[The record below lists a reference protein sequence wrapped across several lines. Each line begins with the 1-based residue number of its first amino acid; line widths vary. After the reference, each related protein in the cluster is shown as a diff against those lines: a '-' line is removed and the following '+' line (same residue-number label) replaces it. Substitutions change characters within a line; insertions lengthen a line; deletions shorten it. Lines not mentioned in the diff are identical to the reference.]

1 MINFDQVGLKN
12 NTDKILASAA
22 SAETDNIANMGEML
36 SAKLNYIM
44 NEDLGISKFLSQT
57 AGRRDQFQKLYDVTG
72 DEKWKTSMLS
82 EFSNNLTYDNELY
95 LTPTVTKKNQDLYE
109 TSVDEIKALQK
120 EYPDFGILTSDEL
133 ALSIAERARLNR
145 EEVSRLVARSSSNV
159 DLVSNI
165 VSMGA
170 YFLDP
175 VVLATLPITGG
186 ASVGRTVV
194 GNAWRSFKIESA
206 VVGSAEL
213 AITPQ
218 IAEYKKEINSPF
230 TLQDAAYRIIGA
242 SVGSGVVRGTGSV
255 VLDSAQLFKASRL
268 LKKQGNNADAAIVE
282 NYAKVVEGVQPEA
295 HNAHVQAFQASR
307 QAFEEGRILDNAEIE
322 RIYAAHDVAVPEV
335 VRTYHGSKAK
345 FDKFDQRYMGSG
357 EGNQAFGYGHYVA
370 ESKSVAQGYK
380 ERIGGGRMF
389 QALEINGESAARYFD
404 VDEFAEDTLI
414 KLHRNDGDVKKVKR
428 LLKEDSKENPIKGLR
443 ERAKKQHTFLTKFAK
458 ENKIIFKGK
467 GQLYEID
474 IPQSSIDKMIDL
486 DKTIDMQN
494 PYVKDILVDIRKE
507 LGTSFQN
514 GKRAY
519 EEIVFAMKLKGEK
532 NPEKAASEYLLEKG
546 IKGNKY
552 FDGDSR
558 ADNTGTSNYVLF
570 DPEDA
575 IIVTRNDEILKQI
588 KTRNVELRLDKA
600 EQDDLAKSQ
609 IQDVQEMIDADD
621 GLFMEVPTFK
631 TDEATGELEVSTRPA
646 KEVFEEID
654 NQDKAMDDIFSCVMG
669 AAA

>member
-12 NTDKILASAA
+12 NSDKALASAA
-22 SAETDNIANMGEML
+22 LAETDDIANMGEVL
-36 SAKLNYIM
+36 SAKLNYIV
-44 NEDLGISKFLSQT
+44 NEDLGISKFFTQT
-57 AGRRDQFQKLYDVTG
+57 AGRREQFKKLYDLTG
-72 DEKWKTSMLS
+72 DEKWNVSLMS
-82 EFSNNLTYDNELY
+82 ENYSNITYDSELD
-95 LTPTVTKKNQDLYE
+95 LTPVKTRRNQDTYE
-109 TSVDEIKALQK
+109 ASVDEIKALQK
-120 EYPDFGILTSDEL
+120 QYPNSDILTPDEL
-133 ALSIAERARLNR
+133 AFSIAERARLNR
-145 EEVSRLVARSSSNV
+145 EEVSRLVSRSSSNV

-165 VSMGA
+165 VSMGG

-175 VVLATLPITGG
+175 VVLATLPFTGG
-186 ASVGRTVV
+186 ASVGRGIV
-194 GNAWRSFKIESA
+194 GNAWRSFKIETA
-206 VVGSAEL
+206 VAGAAEL

-218 IAEYKKEINSPF
+218 VAEWKKEINSPF
-230 TLQDAAYRIIGA
+230 TLQDAAFRIIGA
-242 SVGSGVVRGTGSV
+242 SVGAGVARGTGSV
-255 VLDSAQLFKASRL
+255 VLDSTQLFRASRL

-282 NYAKVVEGVQPEA
+282 NYAKVVEGVEPEA

-307 QAFEEGRILDNAEIE
+307 QAFEEGRFIETAEIE
-322 RIYAAHDVAVPEV
+322 RIYAAHDVAVPEA

-345 FDKFDQRYMGSG
+345 FEKFDQKFMGTG
-357 EGNQAFGYGHYVA
+357 EGNQAFGYGHYIA
-370 ESKSVAQGYK
+370 ESRSVAQGYK
-380 ERIGGGRMF
+380 EKIGGGRMF
-389 QALEINGESAARYFD
+389 QALEINGESASRYFD

-414 KLHRNDGDVKKVKR
+414 KLHKNDGDVKKVKR
-428 LLKEDSKENPIKGLR
+428 LLKQASKENPIKGLR

-458 ENKIIFKGK
+458 ENNITFKGK

-474 IPQSSIDKMIDL
+474 VPQSSIDKMIDL

-494 PYVKDILVDIRKE
+494 PYVKGILVDIRKE

-519 EEIVFAMKLKGEK
+519 EEIVFAMKLKNVK

-575 IIVTRNDEILKQI
+575 IIVSRNDEILKQI
-588 KTRNVELRLDKA
+588 KTRNVELRLDKT
-600 EQDDLAKSQ
+600 ELDDLSKSQ
-609 IQDVQEMIDADD
+609 IQDVEEMINADD
-621 GLFMEVPTFK
+621 GMFLEVPSFK
-631 TDEATGELEVSTRPA
+631 TNDATGELEISTRPA

-654 NQDKAMDDIFSCVMG
+654 NQDKAMDDIFTCVMG

>member
-36 SAKLNYIM
+36 SAKLSYIM

-57 AGRRDQFQKLYDVTG
+57 AGRREQFQKLYDVTG
-72 DEKWKTSMLS
+72 DEKWKTSILS
-82 EFSNNLTYDNELY
+82 ELSNNLTYDNELD
-95 LTPTVTKKNQDLYE
+95 LSPTITKRNQDLYE
-109 TSVDEIKALQK
+109 ASVDEIKALQK
-120 EYPDFGILTSDEL
+120 EYPSFNILTPDEL
-133 ALSIAERARLNR
+133 TASIAERARLNR

-186 ASVGRTVV
+186 ASVGRGVV
-194 GNAWRSFKIESA
+194 GNAWRSFKIEAA
-206 VVGSAEL
+206 VAGGAEV

-218 IAEYKKEINSPF
+218 VAEYKKEINSPF
-230 TLQDAAYRIIGA
+230 TLQDAAFRIIGA
-242 SVGSGVVRGTGSV
+242 SAGAGVIRGTGSV

-307 QAFEEGRILDNAEIE
+307 QAFEEGRFIEPPEIE
-322 RIYAAHDVAVPEV
+322 RIYKAHNVDLN
-335 VRTYHGSKAK
+335 KAIG
-345 FDKFDQRYMGSG
+345 RG
-357 EGNQAFGYGHYVA
+357 EFEDILQNRDFNYLKADGTVD
-370 ESKSVAQGYK
+370 
-380 ERIGGGRMF
+380 
-389 QALEINGESAARYFD
+389 ALLYAKTVLAR
-404 VDEFAEDTLI
+404 
-414 KLHRNDGDVKKVKR
+414 
-428 LLKEDSKENPIKGLR
+428 NPIEKQLSLYMDNPKLFKKAIDEVGLV
-443 ERAKKQHTFLTKFAK
+443 F
-458 ENKIIFKGK
+458 
-467 GQLYEID
+467 
-474 IPQSSIDKMIDL
+474 SSEKSAM
-486 DKTIDMQN
+486 
-494 PYVKDILVDIRKE
+494 VKPPK
-507 LGTSFQN
+507 N
-514 GKRAY
+514 
-519 EEIVFAMKLKGEK
+519 LK
-532 NPEKAASEYLLEKG
+532 
-546 IKGNKY
+546 KY
-552 FDGDSR
+552 FDGKEKLKVATKKDLEKLRLEMSGSQALKKTTLAELTKQNKSTAPKIPVKKVFLNDRAAIPKDKRVDINDSEITGLPLLEIDVAKIIPTQKTISIPNLKAVAKAKKIPESDEVLLVEDNGLFYVMDGHHR
-558 ADNTGTSNYVLF
+558 VANKILNADNLVSARVLT
-570 DPEDA
+570 DSSSD
-575 IIVTRNDEILKQI
+575 ILKQ
-588 KTRNVELRLDKA
+588 TQPRNVELRLDKA

-669 AAA
+669 ASA

>member
-36 SAKLNYIM
+36 SAKLSYIM

-57 AGRRDQFQKLYDVTG
+57 AGRREQFQKLYDVTG
-72 DEKWKTSMLS
+72 DEKWKTSILS
-82 EFSNNLTYDNELY
+82 ELSNNLTYDNELD
-95 LTPTVTKKNQDLYE
+95 LSPTITKRNQDLYE
-109 TSVDEIKALQK
+109 ASVDEIKALQK
-120 EYPDFGILTSDEL
+120 EYPSFNILTPDEL
-133 ALSIAERARLNR
+133 TASIAERARLNR

-186 ASVGRTVV
+186 ASVGRGVV
-194 GNAWRSFKIESA
+194 GNAWRSFKIEAA
-206 VVGSAEL
+206 VAGGAEV

-218 IAEYKKEINSPF
+218 VAEYKKEINSPF
-230 TLQDAAYRIIGA
+230 TLQDAAFRIIGA
-242 SVGSGVVRGTGSV
+242 SAGAGVIRGTGSV

-307 QAFEEGRILDNAEIE
+307 QAFEEGRFIEPPEIE
-322 RIYAAHDVAVPEV
+322 RIYKAHNVDLN
-335 VRTYHGSKAK
+335 KAIG
-345 FDKFDQRYMGSG
+345 RG
-357 EGNQAFGYGHYVA
+357 EFEDILQNRDFNYLKADGTVD
-370 ESKSVAQGYK
+370 
-380 ERIGGGRMF
+380 
-389 QALEINGESAARYFD
+389 ALLYAKTVLAR
-404 VDEFAEDTLI
+404 
-414 KLHRNDGDVKKVKR
+414 
-428 LLKEDSKENPIKGLR
+428 NPIEKQLSLYMDNPELFKKAIDEVGLV
-443 ERAKKQHTFLTKFAK
+443 F
-458 ENKIIFKGK
+458 
-467 GQLYEID
+467 
-474 IPQSSIDKMIDL
+474 SSEKSAM
-486 DKTIDMQN
+486 
-494 PYVKDILVDIRKE
+494 VKPP
-507 LGTSFQN
+507 
-514 GKRAY
+514 
-519 EEIVFAMKLKGEK
+519 K
-532 NPEKAASEYLLEKG
+532 NPK
-546 IKGNKY
+546 KY
-552 FDGDSR
+552 FDGKEKLKVATKKDLEKLRLKMLGEENVDKASLSKLEKDLEEQGIIIDVAQKNNELNLSR
-558 ADNTGTSNYVLF
+558 IEIPKKLRKQGLGTQAMESLVKIADENGLTLTLTPSKEFGATSVGRLTKFYKRFGFVENKGRNKDFTYKESMLRK
-570 DPEDA
+570 P
-575 IIVTRNDEILKQI
+575 IINSEDEIIKQI

>member
-12 NTDKILASAA
+12 HTDKILANAA
-22 SAETDNIANMGEML
+22 SAETDNIANMGEVL
-36 SAKLNYIM
+36 KAKLNYIM
-44 NEDLGISKFLSQT
+44 NEDLGVSKFLSET
-57 AGRRDQFQKLYDVTG
+57 AGRRDQFKKLYDLTG
-72 DEKWKTSMLS
+72 NEKWNTGYLS
-82 EFSNNLTYDNELY
+82 ELSNNITYDDKLD

-109 TSVDEIKALQK
+109 ASVDEIKALQQ
-120 EYPDFGILTSDEL
+120 EYPDAGLLTPEEL
-133 ALSIAERARLNR
+133 AFSIAERARLNR
-145 EEVSRLVARSSSNV
+145 EEVSNLVARSSSNV

-175 VVLATLPITGG
+175 VVLATLPVTGG
-186 ASVGRTVV
+186 ASVGRGFV
-194 GNAWRSFKIESA
+194 GNAWRSFKIEA
-206 VVGSAEL
+206 ALAGGAEL

-218 IAEYKKEINSPF
+218 VADWKKQINSPF
-230 TLQDAAYRIIGA
+230 TLQDATFRILGA
-242 SVGSGVVRGTGSV
+242 SAGAGVIRGTGSV
-255 VLDSAQLFKASRL
+255 VLDSTQLFKASRL
-268 LKKQGNNADAAIVE
+268 LKKQGRAEDAAVVE
-282 NYAKVVEGVQPEA
+282 NYAKVVDGVEPEA
-295 HNAHVQAFQASR
+295 HNAHIQAIQAAR
-307 QAFEEGRILDNAEIE
+307 EAYENGRVLTNDEIE
-322 RIYAAHDVAVPEV
+322 GIYAAHDVAVPEV
-335 VRTYHGSKAK
+335 VRTYHGSGAK
-345 FDKFDQRYMGSG
+345 FEKFDPRFMGSG

-370 ESKSVAQGYK
+370 ESRSVAQGYK
-380 ERIGGGRMF
+380 ERIGGNRMIS
-389 QALEINGESAARYFD
+389 ALRINGENASDYFD
-404 VDEFAEDTLI
+404 VDEVAEDTLI
-414 KLHRNDGDVKKVKR
+414 KLHKNDGDVKKVKR
-428 LLKEDSKENPIKGLR
+428 LLKEISKENPITGLR
-443 ERAKKQHTFLTKFAK
+443 ERAKKQLTFLNKFAK
-458 ENKIIFKGK
+458 ENKITFTGK

-474 IPQSSIDKMIDL
+474 IPQSSIDKMINL
-486 DKTIDMQN
+486 DNTIDRQN
-494 PYVKDILVDIRKE
+494 PYVKDILLDIRKE

-575 IIVTRNDEILKQI
+575 IIVSRNDEILKQ
-588 KTRNVELRLDKA
+588 TRPRNVEMRLSEA
-600 EQDDLAKSQ
+600 ELDDLSKSQ

-631 TDEATGELEVSTRPA
+631 TDGVSGEIEISTRPA